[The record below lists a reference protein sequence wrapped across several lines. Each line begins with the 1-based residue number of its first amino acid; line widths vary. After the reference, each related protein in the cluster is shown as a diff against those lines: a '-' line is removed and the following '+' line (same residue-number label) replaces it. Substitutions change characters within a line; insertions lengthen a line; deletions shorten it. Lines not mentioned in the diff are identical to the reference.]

1 VLEGVR
7 ELRAV
12 ARLEVGQQVKPPVVE
27 GAMTAEATQRND
39 AVGVVAAPPGT
50 RGDVGRIDA
59 DAGAADKAGKP

>member
-1 VLEGVR
+1 MR

-39 AVGVVAAPPGT
+39 AVGVVAAPPGP
-50 RGDVGRIDA
+50 RGDVGGIDTV
-59 DAGAADKAGKP
+59 AGAADEAGQP